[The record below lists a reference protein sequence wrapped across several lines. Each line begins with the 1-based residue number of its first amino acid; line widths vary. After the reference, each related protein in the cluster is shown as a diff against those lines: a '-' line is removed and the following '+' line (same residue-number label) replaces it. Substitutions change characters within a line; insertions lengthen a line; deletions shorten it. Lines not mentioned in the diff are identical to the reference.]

1 MRRCSTLQSAHSP
14 VRGQRDVLGALSD
27 ALPAAE
33 VLTTFNA
40 AVPETAESPL
50 PDEEREHAARTAG
63 ATRRREVSFVIELE
77 R

>member
-1 MRRCSTLQSAHSP
+1 MRRCSTLQSAQRP

-27 ALPAAE
+27 ALPTAE
-33 VLTTFNA
+33 VVTTFNA

-50 PDEEREHAARTAG
+50 PEEEREHADSVAEAT
-63 ATRRREVSFVIELE
+63 TRRKRSLVIELE

>member
-1 MRRCSTLQSAHSP
+1 
-14 VRGQRDVLGALSD
+14 LGALSD

-33 VLTTFNA
+33 VLTTFKA

-50 PDEEREHAARTAG
+50 PEEEREHADRTAE
-63 ATRRREVSFVIELE
+63 ASRRREVSLVIELE

>member
-1 MRRCSTLQSAHSP
+1 
-14 VRGQRDVLGALSD
+14 LGALSD

-50 PDEEREHAARTAG
+50 PDEEREHAAGTAE
-63 ATRRREVSFVIELE
+63 ARRRREVSLVIELE